1 MPFHAD
7 RIDVAGNISKRFS
20 ASGFGSRASPA
31 CARAGT
37 SSRRSS
43 RRA

>member
-1 MPFHAD
+1 MV

-20 ASGFGSRASPA
+20 ASGIRFARYAG

-37 SSRRSS
+37 SSARS
-43 RRA
+43 RRRG